1 MSQSP
6 SSSKDSAARPAEV
19 SPMNASSLM
28 RSVQSREHS
37 KASAVHEPPLM
48 EDVVFLSSQIS
59 ETEVFNSITSDGMS
73 PTSASLRDSSGGH
86 KHASQSHA
94 IGENATT
101 PTSREVGLRGGSKSK
116 FNQQPLC
123 CKAVLWCFGYASRL
137 SGFIPMYNL
146 EPSEGSA
153 VFTQDKEFT
162 IEDFEGFNTSR
173 PFPKSSQAKRPNQKR
188 LPT

>member
-1 MSQSP
+1 
-6 SSSKDSAARPAEV
+6 
-19 SPMNASSLM
+19 MNASSLM